1 MVRLR
6 SGYNQWYYAGKK
18 QESRMLFLSYRL
30 NEKHLS
36 SRR

>member
-6 SGYNQWYYAGKK
+6 SGYNRWYYAGKK

-30 NEKHLS
+30 NEKQLS
-36 SRR
+36 SWR